1 MDHHC
6 YFMNNCIGSKNYKYF
21 FGYLYFSFI
30 NSFGAIVL
38 TLYRFYIFKYLEAEN
53 IRRSLKLKILMG
65 FLIKTIMLLLICIP
79 TFLGT
84 AYLLIYHLFLIYKGQ
99 TTIERIYP
107 KLFVKDE
114 TIEKKSFCERISS
127 RLGYNNFFN
136 IYNLE

>member
-6 YFMNNCIGSKNYKYF
+6 YFMNNCIGKKNYKFF

-30 NSFGAIVL
+30 NSVGAIL
-38 TLYRFYIFKYLEAEN
+38 LILYRFYIFKYLEEES
-53 IRRSLKLKILMG
+53 IRRSLKLKILME
-65 FLIKTIMLLLICIP
+65 FLIKTVMLLLISIP

-99 TTIERIYP
+99 TTIERTYP
-107 KLFVKDE
+107 KLYIKDE
-114 TIEKKSFCERISS
+114 TIEKLSFCGKFSS
-127 RLGYNNFFN
+127 RLGYNSFFN